1 LPDIKAVL
9 YFKKE
14 NTGGIR
20 LSKTWYLKNLMDWG
34 HKVEFEISEIDLLFK
49 VKMKSGDLTISGESR
64 DFWQALAMFLENANF
79 FVASLKIEEELK
91 PLADMVAPGKRVELT
106 RQNSSL
112 SITINEKPAADP
124 LAEALKI
131 ALA

>member
-1 LPDIKAVL
+1 
-9 YFKKE
+9 
-14 NTGGIR
+14 
-20 LSKTWYLKNLMDWG
+20 MDWG